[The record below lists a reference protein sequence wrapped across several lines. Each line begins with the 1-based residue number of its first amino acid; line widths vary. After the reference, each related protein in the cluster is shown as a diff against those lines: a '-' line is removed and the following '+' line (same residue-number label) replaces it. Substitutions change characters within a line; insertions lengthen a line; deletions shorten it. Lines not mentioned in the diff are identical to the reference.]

1 MAHTGTYVIELVTK
15 SLLCLFSYFLILKN
29 ISN

>member
-1 MAHTGTYVIELVTK
+1 MAHIGTYAIELVTK
-15 SLLCLFSYFLILKN
+15 SLICLFFYFLILKN